1 MNPLDLIEILK
12 NLKPDVDFDENTELI
27 KNKIFDSLGMISL
40 VAELSDEFDVEITA
54 EEIVPE
60 NFETVKSIYNMIKR
74 LEDED

>member
-1 MNPLDLIEILK
+1 MESLIQILK

-60 NFETVKSIYNMIKR
+60 NFESIYNMIKR

>member
-1 MNPLDLIEILK
+1 MESLIEILK

-40 VAELSDEFDVEITA
+40 VAELSDEFDIEITA
-54 EEIVPE
+54 EDIVPE
-60 NFETVKSIYNMIKR
+60 NFETVQTLYNMIQR

>member
-1 MNPLDLIEILK
+1 MEELIEVLK
-12 NLKPDVDFDENTELI
+12 SVKPGYDFTEDTELI
-27 KNKIFDSLGMISL
+27 KNKVFDSLAMIQL

-54 EEIVPE
+54 EDIVPE

>member
-1 MNPLDLIEILK
+1 MERLIKILK
-12 NLKPDVDFDENTELI
+12 ALKPDVDFDENTELI
-27 KNKIFDSLGMISL
+27 KNKVFDSLGMISL

-60 NFETVKSIYNMIKR
+60 NFETVEAIFKMLER

>member
-1 MNPLDLIEILK
+1 MESLIQILK

-27 KNKIFDSLGMISL
+27 KNRIFDSLGMISL

>member
-1 MNPLDLIEILK
+1 MESLIEILK

-60 NFETVKSIYNMIKR
+60 NFETVKSIYNMINR

>member
-1 MNPLDLIEILK
+1 MESLIEILK

-27 KNKIFDSLGMISL
+27 KNKIFYSLGMISL